1 MAKRKG
7 KSNRKQKRA
16 RAERNRAIRGRREQ
30 NAKSRSSRSSKKS
43 SKLMLD
49 VLGITNTQKTYGSM
63 AKRGGR
69 KASKRASRTLY
80 SRRSDNNGNDRHE
93 ALSRTD
99 AVRYGSNS
107 KKWDK
112 IAKKLGLSKKA
123 SKRSDRDIA
132 RMMQYVTSGGSPRG
146 GGRSRG
152 GNNRSS
158 DSKYDRNSGEFK
170 DIKGA
175 LGEDERAGRDVANT
189 LENRGVTSG
198 NSNDAVLDKLNDL
211 LANGLTGGDD
221 QPVSVGGW
229 PSAFDDLMLEQQNRY
244 DTQLA
249 TAQQGFDDKLL
260 GLEAGFGEQLG
271 RQQEA
276 FDLQVFGLQQ
286 QAQRQREDL
295 QSANSFMQQQVGA
308 ANAAAAAA
316 EQRAYNMRN
325 AFVPQANPTALSVN
339 YGDQRMTSRKKEN
352 NQLSDLTILSG
363 LGTTSNPLAGLQLA

>member
-7 KSNRKQKRA
+7 NRNRKQKRA
-16 RAERNRAIRGRREQ
+16 RAERNKAIRGRREQ
-30 NAKSRSSRSSKKS
+30 NARSRSSRSSKKS

-49 VLGITNTQKTYGSM
+49 VLGITNTQKTYGSQ

-69 KASKRASRTLY
+69 NSSKRADRTLY
-80 SRRSDNNGNDRHE
+80 SKRSDNNGDDQYE
-93 ALSRTD
+93 KLSRTD

-107 KKWDK
+107 KKWDRV
-112 IAKKLGLSKKA
+112 AKALGLSKNPR
-123 SKRSDRDIA
+123 KRSDRDVA
-132 RMMQYVTSGGSPRG
+132 RMMQYVTSGGDVRG
-146 GGRSRG
+146 KGGRG
-152 GNNRSS
+152 GNKRSS

-175 LGEDERAGRDVANT
+175 LGEDERAGRDMANN
-189 LENRGVTSG
+189 LENRGVNSG
-198 NSNDAVLDKLNDL
+198 NKNDAVLDKLDEL
-211 LANGLTGGDD
+211 LNKGLTGGDD

-249 TAQQGFDDKLL
+249 TLETGFDQ
-260 GLEAGFGEQLG
+260 QLG
-271 RQQEA
+271 RQQDA
-276 FDLQVFGLQQ
+276 FDLQVSGLQQ
-286 QAQRQREDL
+286 QADRQRDDL
-295 QSANSFMQQQVGA
+295 QSANSFMQQQLGV

-325 AFVPQANPTALSVN
+325 AFVPQANPTALSVS